1 MRSSSS
7 QSEDEATSLARSTF
21 TPTYLLSSLFP
32 TTSIPRSTSTTST
45 ALLLLD
51 PRTLLRMT
59 RREVHG
65 RIRQLERGRDR
76 IVRRLGKLTVE
87 APDFGL
93 GPASS
98 SSGQT
103 RAAAGATG
111 TNGGDGLDAN
121 VLGDEMKR
129 VLELVWETSLGPLE
143 RRLDTDVQPMV
154 SSSDTPDSFVESLQA
169 HLSLPPSSPNPPS
182 HLTRPTAFTRL
193 WPPLLLLP
201 LLIPLLSPYIPVL
214 KDAVRDGKETLRGFW
229 KGWVVE
235 PLMGIIDTVRHG
247 GGEGSGESSLSV
259 MSKEGMKGDMEVRR
273 LDRPSSRI
281 CRISRTD
288 RVRWP

>member
-1 MRSSSS
+1 MSSALPSHIRSSST

-65 RIRQLERGRDR
+65 RIRHLERGRDR

-93 GPASS
+93 GPAASA
-98 SSGQT
+98 SGQT
-103 RAAAGATG
+103 TAAAGASGKT
-111 TNGGDGLDAN
+111 GGDGLDTKT
-121 VLGDEMKR
+121 LGEEMKR

-143 RRLDTDVQPMV
+143 HRPEETVQPAI
-154 SSSDTPDSFVESLQA
+154 SSSDAPNSFLASLHA
-169 HLSLPPSSPNPPS
+169 HLSLPPSLPNPPS
-182 HLTRPTAFTRL
+182 HLTRPNALTRL

-201 LLIPLLSPYIPVL
+201 LLIPILSPYIPVL
-214 KDAVRDGKETLRGFW
+214 KDAVRDAKETARGFW

-247 GGEGSGESSLSV
+247 GGEGGGESSLSV
-259 MSKEGMKGDMEVRR
+259 MSKEGMKGDMEVSPSVAFR
-273 LDRPSSRI
+273 LASLI
-281 CRISRTD
+281 C
-288 RVRWP
+288 